1 MASITEKSVSLA
13 LEVYKMNDYSE
24 FMYLRRQAEQPLKDI
39 LASDKVGVILGAR
52 QVGKT
57 TLVEHVLA
65 GQPALFLNFDV
76 EVDKAR
82 FQAASVLEPADGLR
96 SLGNPAVLVMDEAQR
111 LPVTS
116 RIIKGWHD
124 ARLPAKFLLLGS
136 SSLDLLD
143 QAAESLTGRSRKLVL
158 PPLLFSETL
167 GTQVWAGA
175 DASSGHLCEHFA
187 AQLRAF
193 LMQRLAFGSYPEI
206 VTSDRPV
213 RLLRELSSD
222 YLWKDVL
229 QAGLVKT
236 PALIKRLLLLLA
248 HQAGS
253 EVSVNELAT
262 QLGMA
267 RPTVDRYLDLLEQ
280 TFVIFRLPSFST
292 NPRKEIAKSR
302 KVFFWDTGIRNA
314 LLNAHSTDEFRTDI
328 GALWE
333 NWVIAEVAKRNAM
346 LGSPAELFFWRTRAQ
361 SEVELVV
368 KQGASLR
375 AFEIKWSQRRVA
387 GRAFRDAYGVEVEP
401 IRPANPFATE
411 IIKA

>member
-1 MASITEKSVSLA
+1 MRS
-13 LEVYKMNDYSE
+13 
-24 FMYLRRQAEQPLKDI
+24 MYLKRAAEQPLKDI
-39 LASDKVGVILGAR
+39 LAGDKVGVILGAR

-82 FQAASVLEPADGLR
+82 FRAAAALSPADALR
-96 SLGNPAVLVMDEAQR
+96 SLGSPPVLVIDEAQR
-111 LPVTS
+111 LPEAS
-116 RIIKGWHD
+116 RIVKGWHD
-124 ARLPAKFLLLGS
+124 ARLPAKMLLLGS

-143 QAAESLTGRSRKLVL
+143 KAAESLTGRNRKLVL

-167 GTQVWAGA
+167 GTQVWA
-175 DASSGHLCEHFA
+175 DAKAAPGHLRQHFA
-187 AQLRAF
+187 PQLRAF
-193 LMQRLAFGSYPEI
+193 LMQRLSFGSYPEV
-206 VTSDRPV
+206 VTSADPV
-213 RLLRELSSD
+213 ALLRELSSD

-229 QAGLVKT
+229 QTGLVKT
-236 PALIKRLLLLLA
+236 PDLIKRLLLLLA

-262 QLGMA
+262 QLQMA

-280 TFVIFRLPSFST
+280 TFVIFRLASFST
-292 NPRKEIAKSR
+292 NPRKEIAKSQ

-314 LLNAHSTDEFRTDI
+314 LLNAYSTDEFRPDI

-333 NWVIAEVAKRNAM
+333 NWVIAEVAKRNAL

-361 SEVELVV
+361 SEVDLVV
-368 KQGASLR
+368 KQGSRLR
-375 AFEIKWSQRRVA
+375 AFEVKWAPRRA
-387 GRAFRDAYGVEVEP
+387 SSRAFRDAYGVELEA
-401 IRPANPFATE
+401 IHSDDPFAVNMFE
-411 IIKA
+411 S